1 MSSQTSAV
9 PPPPSQPPAGQ
20 PPASPENK
28 PKPSLIDNL
37 TSITLMVLVLAA
49 VVLSIIVLWG
59 KGTPMD
65 RLKLATG
72 YASLIFLFF
81 LSIVVLLDII
91 RNKINLSEMLEELS
105 GGASMSRFQLLVFT
119 FMFAFSFFFIASS
132 QGKFP
137 DIPNNVLALLGVS
150 ASTYAVSKGLQV
162 GSGSVEPTDS
172 STGNSTDKNNTQP
185 QP

>member
-1 MSSQTSAV
+1 MD
-9 PPPPSQPPAGQ
+9 
-20 PPASPENK
+20 K
-28 PKPSLIDNL
+28 L
-37 TSITLMVLVLAA
+37 TSIALTVLVLTA

-59 KGTPMD
+59 KGTPLD

-119 FMFAFSFFFIASS
+119 FMFAFSFFFIVSS

-172 STGNSTDKNNTQP
+172 STDNSTENKNEAP
-185 QP
+185 RV